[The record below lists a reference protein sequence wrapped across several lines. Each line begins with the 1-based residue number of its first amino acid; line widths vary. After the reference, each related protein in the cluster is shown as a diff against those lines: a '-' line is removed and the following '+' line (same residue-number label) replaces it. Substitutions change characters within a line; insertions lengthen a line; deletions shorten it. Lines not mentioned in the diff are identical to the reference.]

1 MPYGLTGLRSMDG
14 KRKKEEYSVRNCSFQ
29 YTLACKIDDLRDSFV
44 FSEENAHG
52 LRRS

>member
-1 MPYGLTGLRSMDG
+1 MARGR
-14 KRKKEEYSVRNCSFQ
+14 RKNTTSVRNCSFQ

-52 LRRS
+52 LRQS